1 MIEFSGVSMDP
12 KTNGC
17 NVPGCANG
25 ACTSVWNYPGIE
37 GRVQF
42 NLCGWHVKELC
53 ERPVDHAEMLREFIR
68 TPVGRDLLN
77 TLEVR
82 GAR

>member
-25 ACTSVWNYPGIE
+25 ACTSVWNYPGI
-37 GRVQF
+37 V
-42 NLCGWHVKELC
+42 
-53 ERPVDHAEMLREFIR
+53 
-68 TPVGRDLLN
+68 LLA
-77 TLEVR
+77 LVMIVPFLLKY
-82 GAR
+82 G